1 MDRAISFLSV
11 EPEPN
16 KLDNFTTVLRSQAV
30 SHDTIYMA
38 DSFVFTFSH
47 CLRLKAIRYESAS

>member
-16 KLDNFTTVLRSQAV
+16 KLDNITTVFRSQAV
-30 SHDTIYMA
+30 SHDTICMA

-47 CLRLKAIRYESAS
+47 FLRLKTIRYE